1 MKALVVAAGFLF
13 FAVPAFI
20 LVLIVWGFTN
30 FVGETN
36 ETPKDIWTDRRRP
49 MLPMDEES
57 MSWRSESLTSVRTAG

>member
-30 FVGETN
+30 FIGEGQDK
-36 ETPKDIWTDRRRP
+36 PMDIWTDRRRP
-49 MLPMDEES
+49 VLPQNEEGL
-57 MSWRSESLTSVRTAG
+57 SWRTESLSSVRTAG